1 MFLPTK
7 ANRTSELTE
16 ELIDI
21 LFNIWNISNN
31 NIKENKSTII
41 ILYNSVLVRLQEYYR
56 INKKLLKYNR
66 ILYRT
71 EFNIISTIAA
81 STALANKLA
90 IQTDNRINNKN
101 TAIVTNRV

>member
-31 NIKENKSTII
+31 NIKENKSTIV
-41 ILYNSVLVRLQEYYR
+41 ILYNSVLVRLQKYYR
-56 INKKLLKYNR
+56 INRKLSKYNR

-71 EFNIISTIAA
+71 EFNTISIIATNIALTDKSA
-81 STALANKLA
+81 V
-90 IQTDNRINNKN
+90 QTNNRIDNKN
-101 TAIVTNRV
+101 TVTVTNRI